1 MKKDISYGAA
11 YGEDRSQPKN
21 NLVNQVSERCYISTW
36 TLEERK
42 KKNSIANPQSMLTK
56 KWWHKGRRWDPV
68 VNAFLLYHESE

>member
-42 KKNSIANPQSMLTK
+42 KKTVLPTP
-56 KWWHKGRRWDPV
+56 RV
-68 VNAFLLYHESE
+68 C

>member
-42 KKNSIANPQSMLTK
+42 KKQYCQPPEYVDQEMMA
-56 KWWHKGRRWDPV
+56 
-68 VNAFLLYHESE
+68 